1 MSEQTAENAPEIITR
16 LSREL
21 GSDPSF
27 VLHGGGNTSIKG
39 TSCDVTGA
47 EVETIWVKGSG
58 WDLAT
63 IEPAGFAPLRR
74 ERLLE
79 VLACDSLTDAQMVNE
94 LRQASLDSSA
104 PTASIEALLHAYIP
118 SRVVLHSHADAI
130 VALTN
135 QLDSETRVREV
146 LGEGLL
152 LLPYVKPGF
161 DLALQIAAR
170 SEVVDGGIDAIV
182 LSHHGLFTFSDDP
195 EQALARHRELVAA
208 ASAALGDPAWGSLG
222 EEIERQGDPVEM
234 AAMRRELST
243 VVGNPMILRQSASA
257 RAAEYAARPNVA
269 QLSSRGTATAEHVI
283 HTKRVPQVGRD
294 VQGYVEN
301 YQRYVDENM
310 HRIGDVTPLDGAARV
325 IFDPEWGMLTAGT
338 TVAKA
343 GVARD
348 IAVHTMDIIDAADR
362 ASSYTSFGEPESF
375 DVEYWS
381 LEQAKLRSAKA
392 RPEFEGE
399 VAVVVGAATEIGRAS
414 SELFQLNGAAV
425 VGIDPSADVVSQ
437 SSAATWYGVSGDVR
451 DAVMLARSVETA
463 AREFG
468 GVDVLVIASDLVG
481 EGASADDSASR
492 VIDAARPYL
501 ALAPRGGR
509 VVIVSATHGEAE
521 SETAKGLADVY
532 EVDGIRVNQVE
543 VGDPASAPTAEQVA
557 AAVTSLAS
565 FTFSATTGAR
575 VRVGR

>member
-1 MSEQTAENAPEIITR
+1 MNRQSVGNALETITR
-16 LSREL
+16 LSKEL
-21 GSDPSF
+21 GSDPTF

-39 TSCDVTGA
+39 TSRDVTGA

-94 LRQASLDSSA
+94 LRQASLESSA

-135 QLDSETRVREV
+135 QPDSEARV
-146 LGEGLL
+146 LGVLGDRLMV
-152 LLPYVKPGF
+152 LPYVKPGF

-170 SEVVDGGIDAIV
+170 SEIVSGDIDAIV
-182 LSHHGLFTFSDDP
+182 LSNHGLFTFSDDP
-195 EQALARHRELVAA
+195 EEALTRHRELVAT
-208 ASAALGDPAWGSLG
+208 ASAALSDPAWGNPG
-222 EEIERQGDPVEM
+222 EDIERRGDALEI
-234 AAMRRELST
+234 AAMRRDLSA
-243 VVGNPMILRQSASA
+243 VMGSPAILHQSASA
-257 RAAEYAARPNVA
+257 RAAEYAARSGIEER
-269 QLSSRGTATAEHVI
+269 SSRGTATAEHVI
-283 HTKRVPQVGRD
+283 HTKRVPQIGRD
-294 VQGYVEN
+294 VQAYAKN
-301 YQRYVDENM
+301 YRRYVDANA
-310 HRIGDVTPLDGAARV
+310 HRIGDVTPLDGAPRV

-338 TVAKA
+338 TTTKA

-348 IAVHTMDIIDAADR
+348 IALHTMDIIDAADR
-362 ASSYTSFGEPESF
+362 ATSYTSFGEEESF

-399 VAVVVGAATEIGRAS
+399 VAVVVGAATEIGRACA
-414 SELFQLNGAAV
+414 ELLLAQGAAV
-425 VGIDPSADVVSQ
+425 VGVDASPDVTSQ
-437 SSAATWYGVSGDVR
+437 FSSASWHGVSGDAQ
-451 DAVMLARSVETA
+451 DTEQLARAAETA

-468 GVDVLVIASDLVG
+468 GVDVLVVATG
-481 EGASADDSASR
+481 EGSVAR
-492 VIDAARPYL
+492 TIDAVRRYL

-509 VVIVSATHGEAE
+509 VVVVSHADDGADSE
-521 SETAKGLADVY
+521 SVESRLADDY
-532 EVDGIRVNQVE
+532 ATDGIRVNDVE
-543 VGDPASAPTAEQVA
+543 LVYSASVLEPVPMQVA
-557 AAVTSLAS
+557 AAVTSLS
-565 FTFSATTGAR
+565 SSTFAATTGAR
-575 VRVGR
+575 VRIGR